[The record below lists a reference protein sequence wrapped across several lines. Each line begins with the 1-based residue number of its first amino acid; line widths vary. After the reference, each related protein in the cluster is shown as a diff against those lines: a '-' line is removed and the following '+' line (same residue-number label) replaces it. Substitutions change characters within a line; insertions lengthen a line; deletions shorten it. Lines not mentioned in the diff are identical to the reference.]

1 MSVCHLSAQL
11 FFFQLKSVIFSA
23 NDRLGFNYPANKRG
37 EVRLC
42 FEFGKDF
49 FQLLVGCQQL

>member
-37 EVRLC
+37 EVWLC

-49 FQLLVGCQQL
+49 FQFLVGGQQF